1 MTKPLPKPN
10 VQVAVKRTGP
20 PRLTSAERQ
29 QLASIEDPTLKKV
42 MGEIFIAGRANQDNF
57 DEITQWF
64 PIQPADVADVLRP
77 NIANLLKVWPDNTVS
92 GRINESKGG
101 EEGTAGKWRVL
112 NEFRYANEQGVM
124 GFGNIPCLVVDPA
137 GATPFVQLRIANFD
151 KTKTLMVNTTTE
163 MASATQLIPGI
174 RMVQSYAVG
183 AGLQADQFFGS
194 ILAPEMWEVDL
205 EAWENGEPCQLEV
218 RAANM
223 NTIIPGEYPKA
234 FIVVT
239 FDEGV

>member
-10 VQVAVKRTGP
+10 VQVAANRTGT

-29 QLASIEDPTLKKV
+29 QLASITDPTLKSI
-42 MGEIFIAGRANQDNF
+42 MGEIFIAGRSNQANF

-92 GRINESKGG
+92 GRTGESKGG
-101 EEGTAGKWRVL
+101 EEGTKGKWRVL

-137 GATPFVQLRIANFD
+137 GATPFVELRIANFD
-151 KTKTLMVNTTTE
+151 KTKTLTVNTTVE
-163 MASATQLIPGI
+163 MAQATQLIPGV

-183 AGLQADQFFGS
+183 AGLQTDQFFGGVLS
-194 ILAPEMWEVDL
+194 PEMWEVDL

-218 RAANM
+218 RASNL

-239 FDEGV
+239 FAEGV